1 MGVAHSAQAEPSNSG
16 SAGGCPVKHGSAS
29 KSSKN
34 MTTVDS
40 EPGKSACPVSHGGDG
55 GGKKYKNKDI
65 YNVYNQK
72 IDPTN
77 QMPSRANQKKSPNQS
92 VDLPTERE
100 KSTIPK
106 GGTDADTW
114 QYPSP
119 QMFWNALVRK
129 EKTEGANEED
139 ITSVVA
145 VHNNMNETTW
155 KQVAIWESLVDDDG
169 YAPTLLRFLGRP
181 DDLSPKARFK
191 ALAGHPK
198 PFDRHDWYVDRG
210 GKEVRYIIDYY
221 HDESSVS
228 KDTAPKSM
236 HDTVSMKSIHVDVR
250 PALDSVEAV
259 LARVFRMPFARFQ
272 KDPKVVNFRAAPF
285 FAPSVMVEAEI
296 KRSDTITKQWQQIK
310 STCEQKK
317 NALQECQGDDECGA
331 ASVEL
336 QKCTSSVVCP
346 DIATAF
352 EKSMTSRDDAKI
364 EHSYGKMLKCLEMFE
379 IESREEL
386 GRR

>member
-1 MGVAHSAQAEPSNSG
+1 MGASQSAQLQAKA
-16 SAGGCPVKHGSAS
+16 SASADTGGGCPVKH
-29 KSSKN
+29 KSNAEVPKD
-34 MTTVDS
+34 MTKIDS
-40 EPGKSACPVSHGGDG
+40 ENACPVSHGG
-55 GGKKYKNKDI
+55 GKRYKNKDV

-77 QMPSRANQKKSPNQS
+77 QMPSRANQQKSPNQS
-92 VDLPTERE
+92 VDLSQERV
-100 KSTIPK
+100 KSSIPK

-129 EKTEGANEED
+129 KKTEGASEED
-139 ITSVVA
+139 ITAVVA

-155 KQVAIWESLVDDDG
+155 KQVMIWESLIDDD

-181 DDLSPKARFK
+181 DDLSPRARLK
-191 ALAGHPK
+191 ALTGHPK

-221 HDESSVS
+221 HDESSIS
-228 KDTAPKSM
+228 KDKAPKSM

-259 LARVFRMPFARFQ
+259 LSRIFRMPLARFRN
-272 KDPKVVNFRAAPF
+272 DPKISYLQDTPF
-285 FAPSVMVEAEI
+285 FAPSVMVEAEV
-296 KRSDTITKQWQQIK
+296 KRSETISRQWEKIQ
-310 STCEQKK
+310 SVCAQKK
-317 NALQECQGDDECGA
+317 NALQACQGDDECGA

-336 QKCTSSVVCP
+336 QKCTALVVCP
-346 DIATAF
+346 EIATNF
-352 EKSMTSRDDAKI
+352 EKSIKSRKDVEI
-364 EHSYGKMLKCLEMFE
+364 EHSYGEVLKCLEMFE

-386 GRR
+386 GKR